1 MASDRRHRS
10 RRATCSSTE
19 RTRAP
24 RRSTTR
30 TRRSRGVRHRPPG
43 PDLEAGLGLRKFRD
57 SLQTPPLIRA
67 WRGQRPVRVR
77 AQVTE
82 VQLHADLPAV
92 PGWGYNGSVPGPTI
106 EVRRGRPT
114 LIDWEN
120 GLGTITAPETLPF
133 DVVRVPLLSSGAPDF
148 LRANSPGGCSTS
160 RGCGADAYP
169 PSARLRRVGRRD
181 DRPSARRPDQRA
193 SAPSR
198 GVVLGSASGA
208 SASGARHRGSSR
220 RQLGAR
226 IPRGGWLASCLADWV
241 GRKGCSDTPLVGPFS
256 QRLLPRPCVADWV

>member
-77 AQVTE
+77 AEVTE

-169 PSARLRRVGRRD
+169 PLPGCDEWVGATIVHLHGALTNGRRPLLAASCWGQRRAPRRRVLAIVDRLGANSGLASRVADGSPRAWRIGSDGRGVPTRLW
-181 DRPSARRPDQRA
+181 

-198 GVVLGSASGA
+198 N
-208 SASGARHRGSSR
+208 
-220 RQLGAR
+220 
-226 IPRGGWLASCLADWV
+226 ASCLDPA
-241 GRKGCSDTPLVGPFS
+241 
-256 QRLLPRPCVADWV
+256 